1 MLGIIRGL
9 GFPIWTQPICE
20 RGTSRP
26 LGGTAIFCELLP
38 LQCADCA
45 ESNINTSQ
53 ALSGLGLTIDCKL
66 ENGEFKT
73 RKVGD
78 INQEGKFRTMPC
90 PEWPAGL
97 QVHKKPLSSP
107 VPIHKKT
114 PSPPVMVHKK
124 SHPPAKPVF
133 KKPWPPPVPV
143 VKKPLPSSVPIYK
156 KPLSFPLPIHK
167 PIPAFYKPL
176 PPLPPVYMKP
186 FSS

>member
-1 MLGIIRGL
+1 MKESDQKSVLPPEWLVKHYDNNRNFTCSQHSCVVHIAAFVRQINYGIIRGL

-78 INQEGKFRTMPC
+78 INQEGK
-90 PEWPAGL
+90 L
-97 QVHKKPLSSP
+97 
-107 VPIHKKT
+107 
-114 PSPPVMVHKK
+114 
-124 SHPPAKPVF
+124 
-133 KKPWPPPVPV
+133 
-143 VKKPLPSSVPIYK
+143 
-156 KPLSFPLPIHK
+156 
-167 PIPAFYKPL
+167 
-176 PPLPPVYMKP
+176 
-186 FSS
+186 